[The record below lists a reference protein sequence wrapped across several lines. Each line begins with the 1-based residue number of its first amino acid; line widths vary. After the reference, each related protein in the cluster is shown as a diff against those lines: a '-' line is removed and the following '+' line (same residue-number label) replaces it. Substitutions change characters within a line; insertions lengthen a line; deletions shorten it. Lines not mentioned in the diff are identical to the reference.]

1 MFSNNNFHCS
11 IHVSNFLPDCCALLG
26 WMVLLLLWDVRILG
40 GPLLLSVLSV
50 HCLIKTLGGD
60 EKASGELRF
69 LVGDSQKRTLLAP
82 SVSCLF
88 NSVGT
93 MIWVLVWNCD
103 VTILLLLPPY
113 QYI

>member
-1 MFSNNNFHCS
+1 MFFHCPYY
-11 IHVSNFLPDCCALLG
+11 VSNFLPDCCALLG

-60 EKASGELRF
+60 EKASGELCF

-88 NSVGT
+88 NSVDT
-93 MIWVLVWNCD
+93 MIWVFVWNCD
-103 VTILLLLPPY
+103 MTIL
-113 QYI
+113 

>member
-1 MFSNNNFHCS
+1 
-11 IHVSNFLPDCCALLG
+11 
-26 WMVLLLLWDVRILG
+26 MVLLLLCDVRILG

-60 EKASGELRF
+60 EKASGELCF

-93 MIWVLVWNCD
+93 MI
-103 VTILLLLPPY
+103 
-113 QYI
+113 